1 MARRSARDG
10 RDDVDHRAFRHGR
23 VEVGRFAVDEQLD
36 VLAQQWTRV
45 TQAVL
50 QSWPPLVQ
58 TLDELSDGRA
68 GKGHAVFGSGEQL
81 EQGSRQDDRG
91 HSVFA
96 SASGSSR
103 QSGRTAASTD
113 QTGGRFPAISD
124 QLSPS
129 SRLPYSWPVLVPK

>member
-1 MARRSARDG
+1 M
-10 RDDVDHRAFRHGR
+10 DHRAFRHGR

-58 TLDELSDGRA
+58 TLDELSDGRP
-68 GKGHAVFGSGEQL
+68 GKGHAVFGGGEQL

-91 HSVFA
+91 H
-96 SASGSSR
+96 R
-103 QSGRTAASTD
+103 
-113 QTGGRFPAISD
+113 
-124 QLSPS
+124 
-129 SRLPYSWPVLVPK
+129 VL